1 MTKPKISEHMS
12 MLKIKGDKLPP
23 LQRLI
28 ILHLAKSEPQTINET
43 VKALSKSYKP
53 TWSAFNSLQGKKLI
67 GKVDVKEY
75 RGRKYPLFW
84 LTDEGIITA
93 ILEGAERSVLLEKGK
108 MVFSDAKVHCFL
120 EVVEHMNP
128 AVLYLARKVVKD
140 KEELDFVDIMSLLVS
155 DAMFETDVET
165 MKKTFAG
172 LKKYPEWYEQG
183 KIVIEQMIE
192 QLQQLISD

>member
-1 MTKPKISEHMS
+1 MSKIN
-12 MLKIKGDKLPP
+12 LKGSNLPP
-23 LQRLI
+23 LQSLI
-28 ILHLAKSEPQTINET
+28 VLHFAKSKPQTINET
-43 VKALSKSYKP
+43 VTELSESYGRKKNYKP
-53 TWSAFNSLQGKKLI
+53 TWSAFNSLEKKKI
-67 GKVDVKEY
+67 ICKTGVKEY
-75 RGRKYPLFW
+75 RGREYPRFW
-84 LTDEGIITA
+84 LTVEGIITA
-93 ILEGAERSVLLEKGK
+93 ILEGAERSVLIEKGK
-108 MVFSDAKVHCFL
+108 MVFSNAKVHCFL

-140 KEELDFVDIMSLLVS
+140 KEELDFIDIMSLLVS

-183 KIVIEQMIE
+183 KMIIEQIIE